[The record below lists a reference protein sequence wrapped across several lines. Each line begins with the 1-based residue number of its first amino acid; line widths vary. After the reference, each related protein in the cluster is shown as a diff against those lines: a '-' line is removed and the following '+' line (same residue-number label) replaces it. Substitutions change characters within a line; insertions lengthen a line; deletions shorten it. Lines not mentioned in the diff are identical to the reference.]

1 MHCIL
6 FGPFHSYIT
15 KKMVIILQ
23 KMSFGKCLYLL
34 LSMWVYYDFLWFH
47 QNVNL
52 FYMLFTLVCI
62 WIHGYFFL
70 HSFQFIGIVCGK
82 EYVRGLF
89 KILLSISDVIEKRL
103 FASNEKSSHMEWNDH
118 SFQSI
123 KNVMSELKAFLVYG
137 VSKGREKDLCR
148 TSFLVCIVL
157 WNNSLFVRYLF

>member
-15 KKMVIILQ
+15 KKWL
-23 KMSFGKCLYLL
+23 SFCKRCPLGSVYIYCFRCEFIMTFYGFIKTWIFFTCSSLL
-34 LSMWVYYDFLWFH
+34 
-47 QNVNL
+47 
-52 FYMLFTLVCI
+52 CI
-62 WIHGYFFL
+62 WIHGYFL

-103 FASNEKSSHMEWNDH
+103 FASKEKSSHMEWNDH

-137 VSKGREKDLCR
+137 VFE
-148 TSFLVCIVL
+148 
-157 WNNSLFVRYLF
+157 

>member
-15 KKMVIILQ
+15 KKWL
-23 KMSFGKCLYLL
+23 SFCKRWSQRKCLYLL

-52 FYMLFTLVCI
+52 FYMLFTLVYMDS
-62 WIHGYFFL
+62 WIFL

-82 EYVRGLF
+82 EYVWGLF

-103 FASNEKSSHMEWNDH
+103 FASKEKSSHMEWNDH

-137 VSKGREKDLCR
+137 VSKVGRKIYVKR
-148 TSFLVCIVL
+148 HFWVCIV
-157 WNNSLFVRYLF
+157 S